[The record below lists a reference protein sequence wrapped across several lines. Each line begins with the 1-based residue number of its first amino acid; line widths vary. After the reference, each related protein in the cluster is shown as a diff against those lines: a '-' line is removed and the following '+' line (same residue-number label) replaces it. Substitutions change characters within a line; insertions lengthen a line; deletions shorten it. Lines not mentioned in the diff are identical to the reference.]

1 MKYTT
6 SEEEVNV
13 KKEVENKRKVDHLA
27 LGIAYGCSF
36 GLMIG
41 TCLWPFF
48 GFIIVV
54 YALIIVGPFF
64 DSLSFIALIR
74 WLISEPF
81 LSFEK

>member
-13 KKEVENKRKVDHLA
+13 KKEVETKRKVDHLA

-48 GFIIVV
+48 GFIWVV
-54 YALIIVGPFF
+54 YGQLAGMMVGM
-64 DSLSFIALIR
+64 AMGYYKEGR
-74 WLISEPF
+74 
-81 LSFEK
+81 K

>member
-48 GFIIVV
+48 GFIWVV
-54 YALIIVGPFF
+54 YGQLAGMMVGMAM
-64 DSLSFIALIR
+64 DYYKEGR
-74 WLISEPF
+74 
-81 LSFEK
+81 K